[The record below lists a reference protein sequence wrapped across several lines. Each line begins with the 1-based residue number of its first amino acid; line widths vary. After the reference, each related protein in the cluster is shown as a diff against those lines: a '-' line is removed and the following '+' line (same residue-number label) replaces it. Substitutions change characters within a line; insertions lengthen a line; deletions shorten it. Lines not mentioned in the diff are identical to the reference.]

1 MVTATLDSSSSSD
14 PRTGADPDAESLPNA
29 STVGLERNGQRAAEQ
44 SATRRRDVRE
54 LLVMTVVLAGL
65 AALVHRAIGRDWRV
79 PFVHAG
85 DAMPHLALLETVGW
99 TGTPAPSTTLGAP
112 HGVDWADMPT
122 GADRLHL
129 IVLRALRALA
139 GGDVVVATNVYL
151 LVAIVASGLAAF
163 VVLRRL
169 RCSPL
174 ASGVAA
180 AIFAVAPAQFARAGV
195 GHLFLANYA
204 AVPLAVWLTLW
215 ASGAL
220 EPTDTRSPGRRR
232 WIAPTLGVVVLGS
245 AGVYYALFGA
255 VAIASVGLLR
265 AARTGSMAEALRRAR
280 RPLLTAGGT
289 VVVVV
294 ANVAGEAARRGGD
307 AGVRVPLDSD
317 AYGLR
322 VAQMLVPVRDHRIGA
337 LADWADGAFRVA
349 APGDRGAALG
359 AASLVGLVAVLGW
372 CLRRIGRPGSAGPTG
387 LLDSGV
393 PGRSGVLSR
402 LGALVVSVVAF
413 AAVGGLGMVVAT
425 LGLTQVRAWSRMAIF
440 VGFVGVVGLAMLLDG
455 IARRWRPSS
464 MLQVTGAVALV
475 AFALFDQW
483 GSSTLPPPS
492 HGAERWAA
500 DYELADDL
508 RNQLGD
514 GAMVFQLPV
523 GTYPAELPLGSIGA
537 NDLLGPAV
545 ASQGSLRWS
554 VGAMS
559 GRGGDWQRSL
569 AAQEP
574 GTMIE
579 ELAAAG
585 FGAVA
590 VDRRAFDDEGEQIE
604 EALRDRLGPPSF
616 VTGDGTRAWYDL
628 RPLRRDLVER
638 DGDATVAERG
648 AAAVRP
654 LGVVVEGSPGVR
666 STRDARAR
674 HLGPVAAVVV
684 TDESAGSAGADPT
697 APVTVRF
704 TLTGAAGSSVRW
716 SVPGGDTGTLGM
728 TGEPVE
734 LAAQLVPSPDGVAR
748 LELRTDAPPLP
759 SPVDDW
765 GDLRLLLGDL
775 SVRDGSLD

>member
-1 MVTATLDSSSSSD
+1 M
-14 PRTGADPDAESLPNA
+14 TG
-29 STVGLERNGQRAAEQ
+29 
-44 SATRRRDVRE
+44 
-54 LLVMTVVLAGL
+54 VLAGL
-65 AALVHRAIGRDWRV
+65 AAVVHRVVGRDWSV

-85 DAMPHLALLETVGW
+85 DAMAHLALLETVGW

-129 IVLRALRALA
+129 IVLRALRALT
-139 GGDVVVATNVYL
+139 GDVVVATNVYL

-169 RCSPL
+169 RCSAL

-215 ASGAL
+215 ASGGL
-220 EPTDTRSPGRRR
+220 EATDARSSGRRR

-255 VAIASVGLLR
+255 VAIASVGMLR
-265 AARTGSMAEALRRAR
+265 AARAGSIAGAVRLAR

-289 VVVVV
+289 VAVVI

-322 VAQMLVPVRDHRIGA
+322 VAQMLLPVRDHRIGA

-372 CLRRIGRPGSAGPTG
+372 CLRRVGRSGSAGPTG
-387 LLDSGV
+387 LLDPGV
-393 PGRSGVLSR
+393 PGRSGVLLR
-402 LGALVVSVVAF
+402 LGALVVSVLAF
-413 AAVGGLGMVVAT
+413 AAVGGVGMVVAT

-455 IARRWRPSS
+455 VARRWRPSS
-464 MLQVTGAVALV
+464 MLRVVGAGALV

-483 GSSTLPPPS
+483 GTSTLPPPS

-500 DYELADDL
+500 DTELADDL
-508 RNQLGD
+508 HERLGNA
-514 GAMVFQLPV
+514 AMVFQLPV

-537 NDLLGPAV
+537 NDLLGPVV
-545 ASQGSLRWS
+545 ASNGSLRWS

-559 GRGGDWQRSL
+559 GRGGDWQRSV
-569 AAQEP
+569 AAEEP
-574 GTMIE
+574 ETMVD

-585 FGAVA
+585 FAAVA
-590 VDRRAFDDEGEQIE
+590 VDRRAFDDDGEQL
-604 EALRDRLGPPSF
+604 EAALQDRLGPPSF
-616 VTGDGTRAWYDL
+616 VTSDDTRAWYDL
-628 RPLRRDLVER
+628 RPRRLDLADR
-638 DGDATVAERG
+638 DGEAAVAARG
-648 AAAVRP
+648 TAVVRP

-704 TLTGAAGSSVRW
+704 TLTGAAGSTVRW
-716 SVPGGDTGTLGM
+716 SAPGGDAGTLRM

-734 LAAQLVPSPDGVAR
+734 LAVELDPGPTGIAR

-775 SVRDGSLD
+775 SIRDAALD